1 MGKKHPYYG
10 KSMSIN
16 FPDFSH
22 TMGFV
27 AFSHTVGNLWENP
40 CISRMMKYTIGW
52 ESDGKKAPILWEKY
66 EYQFPRLSPYHG
78 FCYIFPCCGKFMG
91 KPIHFPYAEVYHR
104 MGIGWEKST
113 HTMGK
118 VWLSISQAFLIP
130 WVLLHFPVLW
140 EVYGETHAF
149 PIWWHRLIFSCVLSI
164 RYLISAQTTYIYISY
179 LTENDFLLCGTW
191 FWIDLIICMELEV
204 VYFGFC

>member
-10 KSMSIN
+10 KSMVIEV
-16 FPDFSH
+16 PDFPS

-27 AFSHTVGNLWENP
+27 AFSLAVGNLWGNP
-40 CISRMMKYTIGW
+40 CISHMLKNTIRW
-52 ESDGKKAPILWEKY
+52 ESNEKKAPILWEKY

-118 VWLSISQAFLIP
+118 VWVSVSQTFSIP
-130 WVLLHFPVLW
+130 WVLLRFPVLW
-140 EVYGETHAF
+140 EIYGEAHAF
-149 PIWWHRLIFSCVLSI
+149 PIWWHRLIFPVVSI
-164 RYLISAQTTYIYISY
+164 AYKKHI
-179 LTENDFLLCGTW
+179 
-191 FWIDLIICMELEV
+191 
-204 VYFGFC
+204 